1 LLPLLTAHCRKSLY
15 TGKAL
20 LLGLLGSR
28 QLLCAQV
35 SLSLT
40 NATELARN
48 VSFRSGKVRE
58 ERGEALLLLRR
69 RLLPSLLLLESL
81 LLGRGAKLGLGLLP
95 SLPILEGLL
104 SELGAE
110 LRF

>member
-1 LLPLLTAHCRKSLY
+1 LLPLLTANCRKSLY
-15 TGKAL
+15 TGKSL
-20 LLGLLGSR
+20 LLCLLGSR

-48 VSFRSGKVRE
+48 VSFRSGKVSE
-58 ERGEALLLLRR
+58 ERGKALLLLRR
-69 RLLPSLLLLESL
+69 RLLPSLLILEGL
-81 LLGRGAKLGLGLLP
+81 LLGRGAKLGLGLGATL
-95 SLPILEGLL
+95 LVLEGLL
-104 SELGAE
+104 SELGAK